1 VAIAKKGARR
11 IVVDDVEYRWTVR
24 PKPSY
29 TQGSAWSP
37 MTFAVESVD
46 QRGRTLVVSLPWAHT
61 RNWMGA
67 PTGAVRPAMVARA
80 IQHALAEGWQP
91 AAPGSAF
98 TLTLPAD
105 SPVIDPSSG
114 GTSD

>member
-1 VAIAKKGARR
+1 MAIAKKGARR

-24 PKPSY
+24 HKPSY

-37 MTFAVESVD
+37 MTFAVEAVA
-46 QRGRTLVVSLPWAHT
+46 QRGRTLVVSLPWAHPG
-61 RNWMGA
+61 NWMGA

-80 IQHALAEGWQP
+80 IQHALAHGWQP

-98 TLTLPAD
+98 ALTLPEG

-114 GTSD
+114 GTSG

>member
-1 VAIAKKGARR
+1 MAIAKKGARR
-11 IVVDDVEYRWTVR
+11 IVVDGVEYRWTVR

-37 MTFAVESVD
+37 MTFAVEAVE
-46 QRGRTLVVSLPWAHT
+46 QHGRTLVVSLPWAHT
-61 RNWMGA
+61 GNWMGA

-91 AAPGSAF
+91 AARGSAHM
-98 TLTLPAD
+98 LTLAAD
-105 SPVIDPSSG
+105 SPVLGPDAEPG
-114 GTSD
+114 GC